1 MDTTNGSGATKGRA
15 AKRLTFDQFMRER
28 ITRFVLDVSFSED
41 PGFVVKIQANR
52 VPRIAKA
59 YGLAVLYYP
68 KIRQYLSYLY
78 DKQWH
83 RTHNERQF
91 VHACE
96 RSGISDYC
104 DLRASQVITT
114 CNPDRLYLIPA
125 ELFNEMMELLRADL
139 AGGESPCQTL

>member
-1 MDTTNGSGATKGRA
+1 MDTTNGSGATKRLV

-28 ITRFVLDVSFSED
+28 ITRFVLDVSFSND
-41 PGFVVKIQANR
+41 PGFVVEIQANR

-68 KIRQYLSYLY
+68 KIRRYLSYIY

-104 DLRASQVITT
+104 DLRANKVITT

-139 AGGESPCQTL
+139 AGGESPC